1 MKRYLITVFLIAL
14 IIGGYVTYQ
23 MHTNHFKDLP
33 RVAQID
39 VKVQTLTV
47 QNIPIWYVPNQ
58 DTNLVCFKVS
68 FKNAGAAQDL
78 IPGAT
83 KMFASMLNE
92 GTEDMDSEAF
102 QNFVLNHQIQLMPD
116 YDSDHFGIT
125 IRTIKN
131 QLPHALEIM
140 IKILSTLK
148 LSNEDLERN
157 RDDMTLSLEQSKHDS
172 FSLSGDAL
180 KRLTYKKHPYFVS
193 IDEQIAGLKM
203 LTPDDVRA
211 VIKRFGQ
218 NNLLVTCAGNI
229 DVPTM
234 TNLVDALVSILPKE
248 ATLTPIPVAEL
259 DYQKSVHLVPMPIPQ
274 SVIRFTMPAISLH
287 DPDYHAYKL
296 LEGIFGGT
304 SMKSRLFQDIR
315 EKRGL
320 AYYAQT
326 NAVNME
332 KLDVLNGATG
342 VATENEQTVIQLIKD
357 NMALIQKEGVTEEE
371 LAFEKQHTSGTF
383 ALHFDSTEETVQ
395 TLASLQLD
403 GFPPTYVNDYAQHL
417 DAVTLDQ
424 IKKVAK
430 KYLNADKLVIII
442 TGQSHAVAA

>member
-1 MKRYLITVFLIAL
+1 MRRYLITVFLIVL
-14 IIGGYVTYQ
+14 IIGGFVVYQ
-23 MHTNHFKDLP
+23 THKNHFKDLP

-39 VKVQTLTV
+39 VKVQTLRV

-58 DTNLVCFKVS
+58 DTDLVCFNIS
-68 FKNAGAAQDL
+68 FKGAGAAQDL
-78 IPGAT
+78 TPGAT
-83 KMFASMLNE
+83 KMLASMLNE
-92 GTEDMDSEAF
+92 GTDDMDSETF

-116 YDSDHFGIT
+116 YDSDNFGIT
-125 IRTIKN
+125 IRTVKN
-131 QLPHALEIM
+131 QLPRAIEIM
-140 IKILSTLK
+140 TKILSTLK
-148 LSNEDLERN
+148 LADEDLHRN
-157 RDDMTLSLEQSKHDS
+157 RDDMIVSLEQSKHDP
-172 FSLSGDAL
+172 FALSGDAL
-180 KRLTYKKHPYFVS
+180 KRLAYKKHPYFVS
-193 IDEQIAGLKM
+193 IDEQISGLKT
-203 LTPDDVRA
+203 LTSDDVRC

-229 DVPTM
+229 DVQTM
-234 TNLVDALVSILPKE
+234 TNLVNAMITILPKE
-248 ATLTPIPVAEL
+248 AELKIIPSAEL
-259 DYQKSVHLVPMPIPQ
+259 DYQKPIHLVSMPIPQ

-287 DPDYHAYKL
+287 DPDYYAYEL

-332 KLDVLNGATG
+332 KLDVLQGSTG
-342 VATENEQTVIQLIKD
+342 VATENEKAVVQLIKD

-383 ALHFDSTEETVQ
+383 ALHFDSIRETVQ
-395 TLASLQLD
+395 TLAALQLD
-403 GFPPTYVNDYAQHL
+403 GLPFTYVNEYAKHL

-430 KYLNADKLVIII
+430 KYLNTDKLIIVI
-442 TGQSHAVAA
+442 TGQSHVVAV